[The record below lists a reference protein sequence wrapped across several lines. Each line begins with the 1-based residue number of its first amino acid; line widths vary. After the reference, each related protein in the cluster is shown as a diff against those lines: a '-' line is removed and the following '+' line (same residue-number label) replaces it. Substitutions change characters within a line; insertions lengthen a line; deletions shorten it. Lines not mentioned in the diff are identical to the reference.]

1 MNRKMRKQ
9 YQASKEMFK
18 HYCKYEDE
26 KKIQEEYRFIYGLL
40 YGWFTVDLITWEE
53 FEKYRHEINIIRQ
66 PLKKVVE

>member
-1 MNRKMRKQ
+1 MNRKMKKQ
-9 YQASKEMFK
+9 YEASKRRFE

-26 KKIQEEYRFIYGLL
+26 KTIQEYYRYMYGLL
-40 YGWFTVDLITWEE
+40 YGWFTVDLLTWEE